1 MASESSEILEP
12 HTSNSS
18 LNHSGIAEIDTSV
31 SFESVKEAADRFGGM
46 GFWNP
51 ISHNPSSETFN
62 ALLVLFFSTRITQI
76 PTLED
81 KARKTRKEV
90 DVMEDGYTDH
100 DLFSLSSLNSTDVI
114 KLLLPMGDI
123 LSEIVLLLQGVPG
136 INATSAAL
144 WRTQILYSFI
154 RIIVVGGIGFTFG
167 GSIFANIRISTYKYF
182 HQFLFRDQICCAQRN
197 LQYEVKAD
205 YFACAC
211 QQKIDGYNGTSF
223 YNFTALYIIP

>member
-1 MASESSEILEP
+1 MLTLNHRHRCIPAIEYAILLDMRTEKILEVDGTVTTQP
-12 HTSNSS
+12 VLEHVVSN
-18 LNHSGIAEIDTSV
+18 L
-31 SFESVKEAADRFGGM
+31 SF
-46 GFWNP
+46 N
-51 ISHNPSSETFN
+51 IS
-62 ALLVLFFSTRITQI
+62 
-76 PTLED
+76 
-81 KARKTRKEV
+81 
-90 DVMEDGYTDH
+90 
-100 DLFSLSSLNSTDVI
+100 STDVI

-123 LSEIVLLLQGVPG
+123 LSEVVLLLQGVPG

-197 LQYEVKAD
+197 LQYEVRAD
-205 YFACAC
+205 YSACAC

>member
-18 LNHSGIAEIDTSV
+18 LNHSGRAEIDTSV

-51 ISHNPSSETFN
+51 ISHNPSSEAFN

-123 LSEIVLLLQGVPG
+123 LSEIVLLLQG
-136 INATSAAL
+136 
-144 WRTQILYSFI
+144 
-154 RIIVVGGIGFTFG
+154 
-167 GSIFANIRISTYKYF
+167 
-182 HQFLFRDQICCAQRN
+182 DQICCAQRN
-197 LQYEVKAD
+197 LQYEVRAD

>member
-1 MASESSEILEP
+1 MNVNIESPPSLHPCNRICDITGYESQSESSLLSSVLSGRTEKILEVDGTGTTQP
-12 HTSNSS
+12 VLEHVVSN
-18 LNHSGIAEIDTSV
+18 L
-31 SFESVKEAADRFGGM
+31 SF
-46 GFWNP
+46 N
-51 ISHNPSSETFN
+51 IS
-62 ALLVLFFSTRITQI
+62 
-76 PTLED
+76 
-81 KARKTRKEV
+81 
-90 DVMEDGYTDH
+90 
-100 DLFSLSSLNSTDVI
+100 STDVI

-123 LSEIVLLLQGVPG
+123 LSEVVLLLQGVPG